1 MADEIKYDSTQPVRS
16 QQSAT
21 YTPTGLNDQNNLNA
35 YNAQREQ
42 QIGNVY
48 DKALASTKQG
58 LKTAYDQNLSD
69 LQAARDKISPQYQ
82 QSANAL
88 ASEYERQKRNTNMQ
102 GAANGLNTGAGS
114 QLALGQSVAY
124 QRNAGNLAR
133 SENEAL
139 NEANRGIANLGV
151 QYQNQI
157 AQAVAN
163 NDYKLAQSM
172 LDEYEN
178 QYNRQRTLENE
189 NYQRALQAEQQAY
202 QRAYQEENR
211 DYGRAYDIE
220 NRDYNRNWNVENRD
234 YDRAWNQDQRDYER
248 NRYADETAYN
258 RAWNEEQRGYNR
270 YWDENDRAYNRNYN
284 EENRDYQRAWDT
296 ENRDYTRDWNQNE
309 RDYSRA
315 YNEENRDYT
324 RNWNTENRDYER
336 AYNEENRDYTR
347 AWNQDERDY
356 TRGWNEDER
365 GYDRQMTEAANRAE
379 YGDFSGYA
387 SVYGQGVAD
396 AMRDIWV
403 AQNPMVAYHTGA
415 ITADEYMMLTGKYPY
430 NYGGSSGGSSYS
442 SYGRGGGGGYG
453 SGGTG
458 GTGDAATLG
467 ELYWGSDNVT
477 ANHSYSQ
484 NLESQLAQIRDN
496 STGSYQDTMA
506 DMNAYAKAYA
516 QAAGGGQAQQQYAS
530 VLADTVM
537 NGMNGEFAP
546 NRAGT
551 PTAAE
556 IAATKAKVAMA
567 KAEPGS
573 AAAAAAKYQAD
584 GAKKTAQAT
593 GGGKR

>member
-69 LQAARDKISPQYQ
+69 LQAARDRISPQYQ

-139 NEANRGIANLGV
+139 NEANRGIADLGV

-178 QYNRQRTLENE
+178 QYNRQRALENE

-356 TRGWNEDER
+356 TRNWNEDER
-365 GYDRQMTEAANRAE
+365 GYDRTMTEAANRAE

-387 SVYGQGVAD
+387 SIYGQGIAD

-415 ITADEYMMLTGKYPY
+415 ISADEYMMLTGKYPY
-430 NYGGSSGGSSYS
+430 NYGGSSGASGY
-442 SYGRGGGGGYG
+442 RGGGGGRGGYG
-453 SGGTG
+453 YGTG
-458 GTGDAATLG
+458 SDEAADPYNTYIQNTYNQNAAALG
-467 ELYWGSDNVT
+467 WGSPIEVT
-477 ANHSYSQ
+477 GKYDSPTQMAEAKLLDYNDRQMVHGFNGTNDIAAYVAAQQ
-484 NLESQLAQIRDN
+484 NMTTPHVTVGA
-496 STGSYQDTMA
+496 
-506 DMNAYAKAYA
+506 
-516 QAAGGGQAQQQYAS
+516 GGQAA
-530 VLADTVM
+530 ADKGQAM
-537 NGMNGEFAP
+537 RDA
-546 NRAGT
+546 
-551 PTAAE
+551 
-556 IAATKAKVAMA
+556 IAKAK
-567 KAEPGS
+567 
-573 AAAAAAKYQAD
+573 
-584 GAKKTAQAT
+584 AKK
-593 GGGKR
+593 G